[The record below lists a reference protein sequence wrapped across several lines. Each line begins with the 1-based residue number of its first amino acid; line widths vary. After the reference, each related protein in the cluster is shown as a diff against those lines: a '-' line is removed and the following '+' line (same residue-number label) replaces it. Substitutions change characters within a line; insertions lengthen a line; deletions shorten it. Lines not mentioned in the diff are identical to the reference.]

1 MPTLIFCHSHT
12 ETRWNIEGTVKN
24 VAMWKESEFSV
35 VIQSLLP
42 AWAPVCMEQV
52 GCLISAMQLILGQD
66 EKRCN
71 CHICIHLDVASLI
84 HVLIFATAFESI
96 FWGLFVV
103 DFFFFNLL
111 SDENGQKQNSAKCKW
126 IKQMGCK
133 NILYRSGME
142 IEIFVLPSFEQNHKT
157 FHGASVVLFY
167 SHCCQTF
174 KRW

>member
-24 VAMWKESEFSV
+24 VPMWKESEFSV

-84 HVLIFATAFESI
+84 HVLIFCDCIWKHLLRAFCC
-96 FWGLFVV
+96 W
-103 DFFFFNLL
+103 FFFFNLL